1 MTDTQRPEMLV
12 PALIGGAVAGV
23 LSGVPILSCLCCLW
37 IIGGAALA
45 VHLTAKDSPRGLT
58 SGDGAVVGMLTGVVA
73 AIVESL
79 ISLPL
84 KAVNADFVK
93 NLMERMAKYA
103 DEMPSG
109 WESWI
114 DGSAAA
120 APGLAWFLVGVIIS
134 AVIFAAFG
142 ALGGILGVSLFGRK
156 PAPPPP
162 SGGVDATPQDPG
174 YRQS

>member
-1 MTDTQRPEMLV
+1 MLV

-37 IIGGAALA
+37 IIGGAVLA
-45 VHLTAKDSPRGLT
+45 VHLTAKDSSRSLT
-58 SGDGAVVGMLTGVVA
+58 SGDGAIVGMLTGVA
-73 AIVESL
+73 AAVVESL
-79 ISLPL
+79 VSIPL

-93 NLMERMAKYA
+93 GLMERMAKYA

-114 DGSAAA
+114 ESGSKVG
-120 APGLAWFLVGVIIS
+120 PSPAWFLVGLIIS

-142 ALGGILGVSLFGRK
+142 ALGGIIGVSLFGRK
-156 PAPPPP
+156 TTPPPGP
-162 SGGVDATPQDPG
+162 GYAPPQDPG
-174 YRQS
+174 HSQP